1 MKKRIF
7 TIIIIMALLML
18 SSCSKTK
25 RAGTYEG
32 IGNGRN
38 GNVRVSVTIDSE
50 GNISEIELIDFTE
63 NRVFVDASFDKL
75 KNDIISKNNIKVDT
89 VSGATET
96 SNAILEAIEK
106 AIEQSK

>member
-7 TIIIIMALLML
+7 IVMIIMFLLTF

-32 IGNGRN
+32 TGNGRN
-38 GNVRVSVTIDSE
+38 GNVRVSVTINSE
-50 GNISEIELIDFTE
+50 GEISEIELIDFTE
-63 NRVFVDASFDKL
+63 NKKFVEASFNKI
-75 KNDIISKNNIKVDT
+75 KEDIISKNNIKVDT

-96 SNAILEAIEK
+96 SNGILEAIEK
-106 AIEQSK
+106 AVKQSE